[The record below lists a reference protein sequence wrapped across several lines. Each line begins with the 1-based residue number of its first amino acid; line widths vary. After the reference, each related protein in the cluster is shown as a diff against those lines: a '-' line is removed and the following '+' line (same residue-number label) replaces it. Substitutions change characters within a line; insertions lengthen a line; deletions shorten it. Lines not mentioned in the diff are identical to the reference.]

1 MVNDI
6 NDIIYLNA
14 PREEDL
20 TLAVAKRI
28 LAGVSLEVEAG
39 VVVNRASRL
48 QASPLETRVLFG
60 ITLVV
65 GI

>member
-1 MVNDI
+1 MTTHI
-6 NDIIYLNA
+6 NNITDLNA

-20 TLAVAKRI
+20 TLAVPKRI
-28 LAGVSLEVEAG
+28 LARVSLEVEVG
-39 VVVNRASRL
+39 IVVNRASRF

-60 ITLVV
+60 ITLIV